1 MAMAED
7 SAPWRAPHKW
17 AKFCEMAREL
27 LTAADDI
34 AAGVVDDS
42 HEATIVTRWPADE
55 ISVGM
60 NTLADLLEANAKFLR
75 EVAGIKREDVSDE
88 EQ

>member
-1 MAMAED
+1 MAD
-7 SAPWRAPHKW
+7 DKAPWRDPNKW
-17 AKFCEMAREL
+17 AKFCEMTREL

-42 HEATIVTRWPADE
+42 HEATILTRWPADE
-55 ISVGM
+55 LSVAM
-60 NTLADLLEANAKFLR
+60 DTLADLLEANAEFLR
-75 EVAGIKREDVSDE
+75 EVAGINREVVSDD

>member
-1 MAMAED
+1 MAEET
-7 SAPWRAPHKW
+7 APWRDPNHW
-17 AKFCEMAREL
+17 AKFCEMARDL
-27 LTAADDI
+27 FTAADDI

-42 HEATIVTRWPADE
+42 HEATILTRWPAE
-55 ISVGM
+55 KLSVAL

-75 EVAGIKREDVSDE
+75 EVAGSKREIVSDD

>member
-1 MAMAED
+1 MAEET
-7 SAPWRAPHKW
+7 APWRDPNHW
-17 AKFCEMAREL
+17 AKFCEMARDL
-27 LTAADDI
+27 FTAADDI

-42 HEATIVTRWPADE
+42 HEATILTRWPAE
-55 ISVGM
+55 KLSVAM

-75 EVAGIKREDVSDE
+75 EVAGIKREVVSDD

>member
-1 MAMAED
+1 MAR
-7 SAPWRAPHKW
+7 PRQL

-42 HEATIVTRWPADE
+42 HEATILTRWPDDKL
-55 ISVGM
+55 SVGM

-75 EVAGIKREDVSDE
+75 EVAGIKREVVSDD

>member
-1 MAMAED
+1 MAD
-7 SAPWRAPHKW
+7 DKAPWRDPKNW

-27 LTAADDI
+27 LTAADGI

-42 HEATIVTRWPADE
+42 HEATILTRWPANE
-55 ISVGM
+55 LSVAM
-60 NTLADLLEANAKFLR
+60 NTLADWLESNAQFLR
-75 EVAGIKREDVSDE
+75 EVAGIKREAVSDE

>member
-1 MAMAED
+1 MSED
-7 SAPWRAPHKW
+7 TAPWRNPNNW

-27 LTAADDI
+27 FTAADDI

-42 HEATIVTRWPADE
+42 HEATILTRWPADE
-55 ISVGM
+55 LSIAM

-75 EVAGIKREDVSDE
+75 EVAGIKRGAVSDD

>member
-1 MAMAED
+1 MADD
-7 SAPWRAPHKW
+7 SAPWRDPNKW

-27 LTAADDI
+27 LAAADDI

-42 HEATIVTRWPADE
+42 HEATILTRWPADE
-55 ISVGM
+55 RSVAM
-60 NTLADLLEANAKFLR
+60 NTLADLLETNAKFLR
-75 EVAGIKREDVSDE
+75 EVAGIKREVVSDD

>member
-1 MAMAED
+1 MAEET
-7 SAPWRAPHKW
+7 APWRDPNHW
-17 AKFCEMAREL
+17 AKFCEMARDL

-42 HEATIVTRWPADE
+42 HEATILTRWPTDE
-55 ISVGM
+55 LSVAM
-60 NTLADLLEANAKFLR
+60 DTLADLLEANAKFLR
-75 EVAGIKREDVSDE
+75 EVAGIKREVVSDD

>member
-1 MAMAED
+1 MAEET
-7 SAPWRAPHKW
+7 APWRDPNHW
-17 AKFCEMAREL
+17 AKFCEMARDL
-27 LTAADDI
+27 FTAADDI

-42 HEATIVTRWPADE
+42 HEATILTRWPAE
-55 ISVGM
+55 KLSVAL

-75 EVAGIKREDVSDE
+75 EVAGIKREIVSDD